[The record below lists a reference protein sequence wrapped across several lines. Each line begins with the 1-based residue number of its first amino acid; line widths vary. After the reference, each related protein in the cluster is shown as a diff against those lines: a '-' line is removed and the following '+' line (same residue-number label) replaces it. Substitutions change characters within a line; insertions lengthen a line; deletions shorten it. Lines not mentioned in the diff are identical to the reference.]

1 MLSCERRNDRHGDL
15 MDRSEATATH
25 EDVAAHA
32 KAARGRRR
40 AEAAKIGIDREFVAL
55 LVDDFYARVRE
66 DDLLRPIFDGRISDW
81 PTHLG
86 RMRSF
91 WGSILMNSNEVSAH
105 HMVATHLA
113 LPDIGEA
120 HFARWLTLFYATLRD
135 LERHPDA
142 TRLVGDRARRIA
154 ESLVTAI
161 ATRDHGV
168 RGIRAGADLPRV

>member
-1 MLSCERRNDRHGDL
+1 MNQP
-15 MDRSEATATH
+15 EAMATP

-32 KAARGRRR
+32 EAARERRR
-40 AEAAKIGIDREFVAL
+40 AAAAKIGINREFVAL

-66 DDLLRPIFDGRISDW
+66 DDLLGPIFGSHISDW
-81 PTHLG
+81 PVHLG

-91 WGSILMNSNEVSAH
+91 WGSILMNSNEVSAQ

-113 LPDIGEA
+113 LPGIGEA
-120 HFARWLTLFYATLRD
+120 HFARWLTLFYSTLRD
-135 LERHPDA
+135 LERPPDA

-168 RGIRAGADLPRV
+168 RGIRAGADLPHV